1 MSMRCDTDPGVRRWL
16 LGTTGGL
23 LVWASSF
30 VVLYGGHALGCEAGW
45 QARLLAGTSGLTVAL
60 AAAWAAHLLALAALL
75 WWVMRWPAT
84 GMLAPLSRTLTVVAI
99 VATVWTGW
107 PVLALPPCA
116 GQTMAGAPHEETAC
130 SRT

>member
-1 MSMRCDTDPGVRRWL
+1 MNRPGDDHAGVRRWL

-60 AAAWAAHLLALAALL
+60 AAAWAVHLLALAALL

-84 GMLAPLSRTLTVVAI
+84 GLLAPLSRTLTMVAI